1 MKLLEI
7 TIANFDEIIMLH
19 DKEGGNSIN
28 ASLSKLFNCLDNE
41 SSKFEVSI
49 KVAALNQLYS
59 TAIQYIAPVVE
70 KIVNEG
76 GKNHKLFTEKEYVE
90 LVDKIATA
98 TWVSPTTKNAHSR
111 CNLSFASKYV
121 HFLSCRKIPIY
132 DSYIW
137 IVMIGYL
144 NQNGKLACP
153 FKAPANYRDFYNV
166 FTEFKNK
173 FNLTSYSNYEID
185 KFLWQYGKNIIN
197 KIMYEESV
205 NLDKAKSLLKQRITL
220 HLG

>member
-7 TIANFDEIIMLH
+7 TDANFDEIIMLH

-59 TAIQYIAPVVE
+59 TAIQYITPVVD
-70 KIVNEG
+70 KIVNEIG
-76 GKNHKLFTEKEYVE
+76 NNHALFNENEYVE

-98 TWVSPTTKNAHSR
+98 TWISPTTKKNHSR

-121 HFLSCRKIPIY
+121 HFLSGYKVPIY

-144 NQNGKLACP
+144 NQNSKSAHS

-166 FTEFKNK
+166 FTEFKNN
-173 FNLTSYSNYEID
+173 FNLTSYSNYELD

-197 KIMYEESV
+197 KIMNEESV
-205 NLDKAKSLLKQRITL
+205 NLDKAKSLLKQRVTL
-220 HLG
+220 HLS

>member
-7 TIANFDEIIMLH
+7 TDANFDEILMLH

-28 ASLSKLFNCLDNE
+28 ASLSKLFDCLNNE
-41 SSKFEVSI
+41 SNPDEVSI

-59 TAIQYIAPVVE
+59 TAIQYIKPVVK
-70 KIVNEG
+70 KIVNEV
-76 GKNHKLFTEKEYVE
+76 GKNHKLFVENEYFE
-90 LVDKIATA
+90 LVDKIAIA
-98 TWVSPTTKNAHSR
+98 TWTNPTTKKPYSR

-121 HFLSCRKIPIY
+121 HFLSGYKVPIY

-144 NQNGKLACP
+144 NQNSKLAYS

-197 KIMYEESV
+197 KIMNEERV
-205 NLDKAKSLLKQRITL
+205 NLDKAKSILKKRITL
-220 HLG
+220 HLS